1 MSRKNPRR
9 GIDALAFSRRSLPG
23 SAPGTLIIDP
33 HAPKPIIR
41 VVAFGPD
48 KVIEKDV
55 EDLQT
60 VRTLFD
66 EWPVTWI
73 NVIGLGDLLIITKLG
88 DIFNIHRLALE
99 DVINVH
105 QRPKV
110 EQYKSYCYIVVRAVG
125 DIEKHVTEQISIF
138 LGTKFVLT
146 FQERASNYFDLVL
159 DRIRA
164 GTGRMRTAGPD
175 HLTYA
180 LIDAIIDGYFPVLE
194 RYGER
199 VDSLEDD
206 IVAQPNSNLIGQI
219 HDMRHG
225 LLTLRRAA
233 WPLREAMNIL
243 YREPIPLIDEEERLY
258 LRDCYDHMVQIIDLL
273 ENYRDV
279 TSGLMEVYLSSI
291 SNRTNE
297 IMKVLTILTAIF
309 VPLTLISGIYGM
321 NFNTQVSPW
330 NMPELGWRWGYPF
343 ALGLMALVAVILL
356 LFFKRKG
363 WIGSAVKRP
372 PSENQT

>member
-1 MSRKNPRR
+1 MSLKNPKRR
-9 GIDALAFSRRSLPG
+9 IGAMAFPRRSLPG
-23 SAPGTLIIDP
+23 CAPGTLIIDP
-33 HAPKPIIR
+33 HAPKSIIR
-41 VVAFGPD
+41 IVAFGPD
-48 KVIEKDV
+48 KVIEKDI

-60 VRTLFD
+60 VQTLFN

-73 NVIGLGDLLIITKLG
+73 NVIGLGDLSIITKLG

-110 EQYKSYCYIVVRAVG
+110 EQYKGYCYIVIRAVG

-138 LGTKFVLT
+138 LGKKFVLT
-146 FQERASNYFDLVL
+146 FQERAGNYFDLVL

-164 GTGRMRTAGPD
+164 GTCRMRTAGPD

-180 LIDAIIDGYFPVLE
+180 LIDAIIDSYFPVLE

-199 VDSLEDD
+199 VDSLEDA

-321 NFNTQVSPW
+321 NFNTQASPW

-363 WIGSAVKRP
+363 WIGSASTRKT
-372 PSENQT
+372 SDS